1 MGVEIQ
7 YGADVDILVKPTKVI
22 RFVGEQG
29 EPGDDAEFD
38 PGVLAGFMSKQE
50 AYDRFALFEAS
61 IRLNSEQIELKVSR
75 QEFNAFGVRLSN
87 AETKITQTADA
98 ILLRATKEEFN
109 ALNQRVSSAEASITV
124 SAAAIN
130 SKVSQTT
137 YNAFTGQVNTRF
149 SSIEQTAFGITQTVQ
164 GIPTLISGSINALQF
179 GARNYFKKSTVLTN
193 ANGASITLRTET
205 GFRVRGVVANTGSVR
220 LNNVLSGNGWHTI
233 SFDARSFD
241 VAWPNNNVDFNDGTS
256 MPFDTTTVFK
266 RFSFKFEVYSY
277 SADIYHFIDI
287 NGLSGQEYE
296 FKNIM
301 VVRGNQAMDYSPA
314 PEDMYGY
321 TDALYQT
328 LSTRI
333 TQTEAAISLIATS
346 ETVSALT
353 GRISAAEASIVVQ
366 ANQIQNK
373 VNVSTYN
380 SLQERVSTAESTITQ
395 QATLIQSKVSQSTVD
410 SLTNRVSNSE
420 SIISQHSS
428 QISQKVS
435 STDFTGQTLVSLIN
449 QTASNIKIQAKNID
463 LVGLTTANSLRTAAA
478 GRRITINENNDNA
491 IKIRYDNNTVGLE
504 AVVTPLDEVK
514 LVFRDK
520 NGNIIW
526 EAGKSGLVYINELA
540 ENWGAR
546 FHRLVTPVG
555 SPDLFYDLDGNLM
568 FSGESLRSNA
578 QSTTNANGFAVRG
591 EREQFSD
598 GQVYEFRNYTLNTS
612 QFVTNWEYN
621 AGQNANTSLNQQYNG
636 IHTEQNKAAPFI
648 QNGWYITN
656 GSSYGWSPAG
666 GYSFAYDV
674 VAVKDGKVIGAVTGQ
689 IENITLPN
697 N

>member
-1 MGVEIQ
+1 MDLVIQHGAPSEIL
-7 YGADVDILVKPTKVI
+7 IKPTRVI
-22 RFVGEQG
+22 RFVGERGQK
-29 EPGDDAEFD
+29 GDDAEFD
-38 PGVLAGFMSKQE
+38 PGILAGFMSKQE

-87 AETKITQTADA
+87 AETKISQTADA

-149 SSIEQTAFGITQTVQ
+149 SSIEQTAFGIIQTVQ
-164 GIPTLISGSINALQF
+164 GLPTKQYVDDKLA
-179 GARNYFKKSTVLTN
+179 
-193 ANGASITLRTET
+193 
-205 GFRVRGVVANTGSVR
+205 GVVTGD
-220 LNNVLSGNGWHTI
+220 VLVTYN
-233 SFDARSFD
+233 
-241 VAWPNNNVDFNDGTS
+241 
-256 MPFDTTTVFK
+256 
-266 RFSFKFEVYSY
+266 
-277 SADIYHFIDI
+277 
-287 NGLSGQEYE
+287 
-296 FKNIM
+296 
-301 VVRGNQAMDYSPA
+301 
-314 PEDMYGY
+314 
-321 TDALYQT
+321 
-328 LSTRI
+328 TRI
-333 TQTEAAISLIATS
+333 SQLENQISLVATK
-346 ETVSALT
+346 ETTDLLGNRLAT
-353 GRISAAEASIVVQ
+353 AEASITVQ
-366 ANQIQNK
+366 AGQIQNK

-380 SLQERVSTAESTITQ
+380 SLQERVTTAESTITQ

-420 SIISQHSS
+420 SIISQHSN

-435 STDFTGQTLVSLIN
+435 TTDFTGQTLVSLIN

-526 EAGKSGLVYINELA
+526 EAGKSGLVYINELP
-540 ENWGAR
+540 ESWGGR
-546 FHRLVTPVG
+546 FHRLITPVG
-555 SPDLFYDLDGNLM
+555 SPDQFYDLDGNLM
-568 FSGESLRSNA
+568 FNGETLRSMA
-578 QSTTNANGFAVRG
+578 QSTTNANGLAVRG
-591 EREQFSD
+591 EREQFTD
-598 GQVYEFRNYTLNTS
+598 GQLYEFRNYTLNTS

-621 AGQNANTSLNQQYNG
+621 AGQNVNSSLNQQYNG
-636 IHTEQNKAAPFI
+636 IHVDQDKSSPFI

-656 GSSYGWSPAG
+656 GSGYGWTPQG
-666 GYSFAYDV
+666 GYNFQYDM
-674 VAVKDGKVIGAVTGQ
+674 VAVKDGKVVGAVTGQ
-689 IENITLPN
+689 IDNITLPN